1 MLPNTVAD
9 RFWKEGNLTSGLL
22 LGWSLVYSGHLFS
35 YLAQLCSVSPLSG
48 MGLGDRRLLKGLQR
62 GVEVVVFH
70 WCFSGPEKN
79 QPQGM
84 QVIAENHL
92 N

>member
-1 MLPNTVAD
+1 
-9 RFWKEGNLTSGLL
+9 
-22 LGWSLVYSGHLFS
+22 
-35 YLAQLCSVSPLSG
+35 